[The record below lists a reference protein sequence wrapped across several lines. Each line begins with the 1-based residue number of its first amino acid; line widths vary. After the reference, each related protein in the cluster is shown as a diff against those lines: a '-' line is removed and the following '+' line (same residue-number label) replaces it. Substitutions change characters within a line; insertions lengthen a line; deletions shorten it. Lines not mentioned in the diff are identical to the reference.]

1 MLTVKYELCVCLYVI
16 LDTFITITGKLV
28 KSGALVGM
36 NNVIWTGVTNVHV
49 AACMIDGTFTWTR
62 LHFVQKKIVNFNG
75 DPINLLLCQL
85 DFY

>member
-1 MLTVKYELCVCLYVI
+1 MLTVKYELCVCLCVI

-49 AACMIDGTFTWTR
+49 AACMIDETFTWTR
-62 LHFVQKKIVNFNG
+62 LHFVQRK
-75 DPINLLLCQL
+75 LLTLMETP
-85 DFY
+85 